1 MRRTAACTGP
11 ILRHLEGI
19 VAIVMLLVICP
30 ARLLALELP
39 LVSHMTIGTRTAIV
53 TNCILMLM
61 IRMQLRPSLA
71 IPPLRRCR
79 GVVVVLL
86 CCRRPRSISVICCRI
101 GALPLLLLTTAGS
114 HAGAPR
120 LPLGH

>member
-1 MRRTAACTGP
+1 MA
-11 ILRHLEGI
+11 

-30 ARLLALELP
+30 TRLLPLELL

-53 TNCILMLM
+53 TNCILTLML
-61 IRMQLRPSLA
+61 RTQLRPSLA
-71 IPPLRRCR
+71 IPPLGRCR

-86 CCRRPRSISVICCRI
+86 CRRPRSIRVISCRI
-101 GALPLLLLTTAGS
+101 GALPPLLLLTTAGS
-114 HAGAPR
+114 HAGTPR